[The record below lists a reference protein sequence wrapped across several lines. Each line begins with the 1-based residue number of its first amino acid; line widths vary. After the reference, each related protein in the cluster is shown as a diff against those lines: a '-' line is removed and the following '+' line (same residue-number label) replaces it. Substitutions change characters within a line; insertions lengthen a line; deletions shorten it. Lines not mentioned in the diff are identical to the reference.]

1 MFLSDV
7 SFADILL
14 EGLKVVG
21 MIFLL
26 VTLVNAAE
34 QYPSM
39 AGNRWNIII
48 YGFILML
55 VGFTIDWTDEFIDY
69 EASPLV
75 SYLQAFIEE
84 MGLIGGL
91 FLVTFG
97 FKRWFKFINRFLGI
111 PSKNR

>member
-26 VTLVNAAE
+26 LTLVNASE
-34 QYPSM
+34 QYPSI
-39 AGNRWNIII
+39 AGKRWNIII

-55 VGFTIDWTDEFIDY
+55 IGFAIDWTDEFIDY
-69 EASPLV
+69 EASAQTA
-75 SYLQAFIEE
+75 YLQAFIEE

-97 FKRWFKFINRFLGI
+97 FKRWFKFISRFLGI
-111 PSKNR
+111 SSNNR